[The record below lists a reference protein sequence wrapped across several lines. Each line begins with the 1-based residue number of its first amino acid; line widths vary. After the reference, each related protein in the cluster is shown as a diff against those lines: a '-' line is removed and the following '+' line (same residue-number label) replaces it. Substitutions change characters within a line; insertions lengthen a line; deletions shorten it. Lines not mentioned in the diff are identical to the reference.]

1 MQKYLKN
8 DPKLVRV
15 SNSSLK
21 LLIFQLS
28 NVTEAETIKY
38 AFDGPEMR

>member
-1 MQKYLKN
+1 MTQKV
-8 DPKLVRV
+8 VRDY
-15 SNSSLK
+15 NSILK